1 MNFAEIIYDKSDR
14 IATVTFNRP
23 EKMNAWTSTMGGETR
38 TALLDADRDPTIGAI
53 IVTGAG
59 RAYCAGAD
67 MGGLSEIS
75 SGRASATGSG
85 SGPSPDQEEWLR
97 AQRSDYRNQYA
108 YVLGLSKPVIGAI
121 NGACVGLGFT
131 TCLYQDIRI
140 ASENARMGLI
150 FVQRGLAI
158 EHGSSWM
165 LSRIIGVARAVEL
178 AVTGRLVDADEALR
192 IGLVHRVVPQARLIE
207 TAREVAGHIA
217 NNCSPLGVS
226 EAKKL
231 VWRHLFTDLA
241 TAIREDDESMTMMT
255 RSEDFKEGVRAFIEK
270 RPAKYHGR

>member
-1 MNFAEIIYDKSDR
+1 MNFDDIIYDKSDR
-14 IATVTFNRP
+14 IATITFNRP
-23 EKMNAWTSTMGGETR
+23 EKMNAWTPKMGLETR
-38 TALLDADRDPTIGAI
+38 TAMLDADRDPNVGAI

-67 MGGLSEIS
+67 MGALSEIS
-75 SGRASATGSG
+75 AGRATATGPAPA
-85 SGPSPDQEEWLR
+85 PSAHDEWLSQ
-97 AQRSDYRNQYA
+97 QRPDYRNQYA

-131 TCLYQDIRI
+131 TCLYQDVRV
-140 ASENARMGLI
+140 ASDNARMGLI

-178 AVTGRLVDADEALR
+178 AVTGRLVDAEEALR
-192 IGLVHRVVPQARLIE
+192 IGLVHRVVPQDKLMA

-255 RSEDFKEGVRAFIEK
+255 QSEDFKEGVRAFIEK
-270 RPAKYHGR
+270 RPAKYKGR

>member
-23 EKMNAWTSTMGGETR
+23 EKMNAWTPTMGAETR

-53 IVTGAG
+53 IITGAG

-75 SGRASATGSG
+75 SGRASATGGG

-97 AQRSDYRNQYA
+97 AQRPDYRNQYA

-165 LSRIIGVARAVEL
+165 LSRIVGVARAVEL

-270 RPAKYHGR
+270 RPAKYQGR